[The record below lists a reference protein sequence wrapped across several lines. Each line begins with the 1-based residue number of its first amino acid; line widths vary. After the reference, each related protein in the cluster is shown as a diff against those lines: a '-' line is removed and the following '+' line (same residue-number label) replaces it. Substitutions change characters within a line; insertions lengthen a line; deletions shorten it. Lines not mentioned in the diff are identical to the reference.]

1 MPIFQSKK
9 GNLSRIKEVK
19 IQYEKDLQKITED
32 NLLDIFGLK
41 FVSSEFALGNFR
53 LDTLAFDE
61 DTNSFVII
69 EYKKDKSFS
78 VIDQGFSYLSLMLN
92 NKADFILEFNE
103 KMNKNL
109 QRDGVDWSQSKVL
122 FLAHSFTDYQKNSI
136 NFKDLPIELWE
147 VKKYEN
153 DTILYN
159 PIKATKAVE
168 SINKISN
175 NKEIEKVSREV
186 KKYTSEE
193 HFKEDWESKEIF
205 EKLRERIF
213 DIDNQI
219 EEVPTKV
226 YIGYKLGNIVLFD
239 LNIRKNKIEV
249 HLYRIKPKDIKDP
262 QDEVSYMENSMKHWN
277 KHVSK
282 FYINSA
288 EDIEYAT
295 FLIMQV
301 YNKYKK

>member
-1 MPIFQSKK
+1 
-9 GNLSRIKEVK
+9 
-19 IQYEKDLQKITED
+19 
-32 NLLDIFGLK
+32 
-41 FVSSEFALGNFR
+41 
-53 LDTLAFDE
+53 
-61 DTNSFVII
+61 
-69 EYKKDKSFS
+69 
-78 VIDQGFSYLSLMLN
+78 
-92 NKADFILEFNE
+92 
-103 KMNKNL
+103 MN
-109 QRDGVDWSQSKVL
+109 
-122 FLAHSFTDYQKNSI
+122 
-136 NFKDLPIELWE
+136 LWE

-153 DTILYN
+153 DIILYN

-262 QDEVSYMENSMKHWN
+262 QNELSYMENSMKHWN

-282 FYINSA
+282 FYINSI
-288 EDIEYAT
+288 EDIEYTT
-295 FLIMQV
+295 FLIKQV